1 MAPPSLFM
9 VCYLKIGMVMY
20 WWVRITLHLSKAVEG
35 TAHRMSTNVKDGL
48 VNNSVSVLS
57 HRLYRIL
64 HTNARC

>member
-1 MAPPSLFM
+1 
-9 VCYLKIGMVMY
+9 MY

-48 VNNSVSVLS
+48 VNNSVSILS